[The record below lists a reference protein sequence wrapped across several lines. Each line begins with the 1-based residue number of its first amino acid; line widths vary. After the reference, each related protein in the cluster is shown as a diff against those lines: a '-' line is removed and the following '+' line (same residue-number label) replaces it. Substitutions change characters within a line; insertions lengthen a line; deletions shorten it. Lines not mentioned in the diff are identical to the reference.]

1 MGSGTPREMEIVG
14 IASPVKH
21 FTLDEE
27 PLVTLYIPLYQMKPN
42 ILSCELAVR
51 THGDPLRAA
60 DTIRSAVQKVDPE
73 VPASVP
79 RTLDQFWSAAIAG
92 RKFNSTLLAIFA
104 AAALLL
110 AAAGL
115 YALLSFTVAQRT
127 REIGIRMA
135 VGAGRASVLGLIV
148 RDGMTLAL
156 TGIAL
161 GCAGSLL
168 AARWIATLLFGVR
181 SSDIATLAAAGVVLI
196 VTAMLAL
203 ILPAWRATRV
213 DAMVALR
220 TE

>member
-1 MGSGTPREMEIVG
+1 
-14 IASPVKH
+14 
-21 FTLDEE
+21 
-27 PLVTLYIPLYQMKPN
+27 
-42 ILSCELAVR
+42 
-51 THGDPLRAA
+51 
-60 DTIRSAVQKVDPE
+60 VQKVDSE

-115 YALLSFTVAQRT
+115 YALLTYSVAQRT

-148 RDGMTLAL
+148 LDGMALAL
-156 TGIAL
+156 SGIAL
-161 GCAGSLL
+161 GIAGSIT
-168 AARWIATLLFGVR
+168 AARWIGTLLFGVR
-181 SSDIATLAAAGVVLI
+181 SGDVATLAAAALVLI

-203 ILPAWRATRV
+203 IMPAWRATRV